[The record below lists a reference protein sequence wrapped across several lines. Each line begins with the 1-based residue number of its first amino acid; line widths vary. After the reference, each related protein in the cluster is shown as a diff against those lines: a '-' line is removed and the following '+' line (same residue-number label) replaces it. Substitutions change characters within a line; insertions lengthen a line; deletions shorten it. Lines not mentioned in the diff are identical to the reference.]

1 MSNKF
6 KPYYENIKTG
16 KTQWTI
22 PHKSE
27 EELPKINKA
36 WIMQKSKNCGTIYY
50 KHTKTGETKWDVPLD
65 MFGGGTPPTPDNTFN
80 NPFGKPVNNDKSFM
94 FSVPNVNDL
103 KNLNPDNINIPWTTD
118 LINLWENVWDLTIK
132 KKGIKKS
139 GTFKFLP
146 DSLKI
151 ISRFNDN
158 GETNPKDCY
167 VMMNKC
173 KAPADKFILNT
184 KEKMPVEITTIIS
197 NIQDE
202 IQKPPPV
209 GRRNMFLLPSQL
221 NAAEYPNQNTIV
233 TSLSD
238 YFYDSTGGPRAQLT
252 SDPAIAQFIL
262 DNASNVKRSKGINNV
277 RLMGDIKGVT
287 LKNGYLQVENTAD
300 TKEFEKRLPEMTILG
315 VRDVPVRGLNTK
327 LDDFQYRSHTVDLIY
342 GSAVPIGGKD
352 AIYDYGNSDHVN
364 VQKIA
369 FLTLFAQYVGAM
381 RLAVTRRNCDLIMMP
396 LGGKAFANPLENIRS
411 AIINAYNFM
420 KDDLDSA
427 DVRVAVLA
435 WEDSEIE
442 IFKNSWSY
450 W

>member
-1 MSNKF
+1 
-6 KPYYENIKTG
+6 
-16 KTQWTI
+16 
-22 PHKSE
+22 
-27 EELPKINKA
+27 
-36 WIMQKSKNCGTIYY
+36 
-50 KHTKTGETKWDVPLD
+50 
-65 MFGGGTPPTPDNTFN
+65 
-80 NPFGKPVNNDKSFM
+80 
-94 FSVPNVNDL
+94 
-103 KNLNPDNINIPWTTD
+103 
-118 LINLWENVWDLTIK
+118 
-132 KKGIKKS
+132 
-139 GTFKFLP
+139 
-146 DSLKI
+146 
-151 ISRFNDN
+151 
-158 GETNPKDCY
+158 
-167 VMMNKC
+167 
-173 KAPADKFILNT
+173 
-184 KEKMPVEITTIIS
+184 
-197 NIQDE
+197 
-202 IQKPPPV
+202 
-209 GRRNMFLLPSQL
+209 
-221 NAAEYPNQNTIV
+221 
-233 TSLSD
+233 
-238 YFYDSTGGPRAQLT
+238 
-252 SDPAIAQFIL
+252 
-262 DNASNVKRSKGINNV
+262 
-277 RLMGDIKGVT
+277 MGDIKGVT